1 MLFRSLVRRFVE
13 EQPWANMGAGTETE
27 SDHQQCLQHLMQ
39 FKTQWQDQDAKR
51 YDASVYDLIQD
62 WQLGP
67 PEREQAQRALNLLG
81 LHMTDSGLHVSN
93 RHSGTEKIFKETQF
107 AGRWKHYLKRL
118 PDAIELPFKM
128 CGTEGRVV
136 RVRV

>member
-1 MLFRSLVRRFVE
+1 M
-13 EQPWANMGAGTETE
+13 
-27 SDHQQCLQHLMQ
+27 
-39 FKTQWQDQDAKR
+39 
-51 YDASVYDLIQD
+51 
-62 WQLGP
+62 
-67 PEREQAQRALNLLG
+67 
-81 LHMTDSGLHVSN
+81 SN

-118 PDAIELPFKM
+118 PDAIELPFKI